1 MARLL
6 FLLAYALVVQAQ
18 NAIGILPNEAILLTE
33 GVRGDGKH
41 LVQVIRALCT
51 RDKTGVQISYYDAR
65 TGVPLTGE
73 GENSFF
79 PIARENGNC
88 DPNNIIEK
96 FRDEVIFD
104 DAFVPLSPLDL
115 SSARANRAADTTP
128 RWLYVSDNSGR
139 ASIVVRHPDTLES
152 VARIETEPR
161 LIGGMARSPV
171 AERLYATLWR
181 STTTTPPL
189 PAQIA
194 VVNTGTNQIV
204 DRIPLTGDMLP
215 SDPAVSRDG
224 KLLYFADENAGLV
237 TIDLEGRSI
246 LDTIPAARAGA
257 ATNRFS
263 TLALSPDGLIMCLT
277 DSAGVALLDTR
288 TRTFIARINLT
299 LSNRAIPPVF
309 HPNGSL
315 FYLID
320 RRTVSGATV
329 ISLVSFHT
337 SDLTE
342 AARVTLPSTFD
353 PSNAV
358 ITTHGASLALDGFL
372 RPAGQAAKGAL
383 LIVDTVTNQLVQTN
397 EAVEPTVGALGVI
410 AR

>member
-1 MARLL
+1 MPRLL
-6 FLLAYALVVQAQ
+6 ILLTFALAAHAQ
-18 NAIGILPNEAILLTE
+18 TTVGALPNELILLTE

-41 LVQVIRALCT
+41 LVQVIRVTC
-51 RDKTGVQISYYDAR
+51 RPDKTGVEIYYYDPK
-65 TGVPLTGE
+65 TGVPLTGPDE
-73 GENSFF
+73 VVFF

-88 DPNNIIEK
+88 DPKKISVK
-96 FRDEVIFD
+96 FKEEVIFD
-104 DAFVPLSPLDL
+104 DNFVPLPPPELFSP
-115 SSARANRAADTTP
+115 RAVAAAGATP

-139 ASIVVRHPDTLES
+139 ATIVVRHPDTRET

-161 LIGGMARSPV
+161 LIGGVVRSPV

-181 STTTTPPL
+181 STTETPPL

-194 VVNTGTNQIV
+194 VVNTETNQIV

-215 SDPAVSRDG
+215 SDPAVSKDG
-224 KLLYFADENAGLV
+224 KLLYFADETAGLITV
-237 TIDLEGRSI
+237 DLDRRSI

-257 ATNRFS
+257 ANNRFY
-263 TLALSPDGLIMCLT
+263 TLAVSPDGLLMCLT

-299 LSNRAIPPVF
+299 LVNRAIPPVF

-315 FYLID
+315 FYLVD

-329 ISLVSFHT
+329 LSLVAFNT
-337 SDLTE
+337 ADLTE

-358 ITTHGASLALDGFL
+358 ITTHGASLFLDGFL
-372 RPAGQAAKGAL
+372 RPAGQAARGV
-383 LIVDTVTNQLVQTN
+383 LITVDTVSNQVVRTN
-397 EAVEPTVGALGVI
+397 EAVQPTVGALGVI